1 MTPMSCVRLG
11 LATCL
16 LASPAFAQ
24 TEGPIVSAL
33 VKRGQTIEV
42 IDDQG
47 QETVGKVRT
56 LSSSILTL
64 DRNGT
69 STEIPFER
77 IAQIARPTDGLAN
90 GALIGLG
97 AGAAFGLL
105 VSTAGQG
112 ACDDAYYDTC
122 GLGWVATSTLVFG
135 GLGVAIG
142 VGVDALIRR
151 DRVIYRRDTRRQT
164 RVAPVLGRGV
174 AGAVVSVNW

>member
-16 LASPAFAQ
+16 LTSPAFAQ

-33 VKRGQTIEV
+33 VKRGQTVDV

-47 QETVGKVRT
+47 HETRGKIRT
-56 LSSSILTL
+56 LSSTILTL

-105 VSTAGQG
+105 ASTAGTDD
-112 ACDDAYYDTC
+112 CDYYFDTC
-122 GLGWVATSTLVFG
+122 GPRWVVGSTLVFG

-142 VGVDALIRR
+142 VGVDALIHR
-151 DRVIYRRDTRRQT
+151 DRVIYRRGAARQT

>member
-1 MTPMSCVRLG
+1 MTPMSCVCLG

-24 TEGPIVSAL
+24 TEGPGVSGL
-33 VKRGQTIEV
+33 VKQGQTIDV

-47 QETVGKVRT
+47 QESRGKVRS

-69 STEIPFER
+69 STEIPFDR
-77 IAQIARPTDGLAN
+77 IAQIARPTDGLGN

-97 AGAAFGLL
+97 AGVAFGLL
-105 VSTAGQG
+105 ASTVGTDDCLPCGAGFVVGSALVAGGIG
-112 ACDDAYYDTC
+112 A
-122 GLGWVATSTLVFG
+122 G
-135 GLGVAIG
+135 IG